1 MKNGQYIQN
10 FIQTDK
16 NTSYYF
22 SNFKIWEGQTRTN
35 KFFEE
40 HYCKGT
46 WDHSND
52 EKALKFVL
60 NWQNK

>member
-1 MKNGQYIQN
+1 MANIYK
-10 FIQTDK
+10 
-16 NTSYYF
+16 TSYRQIKIHHTIF
-22 SNFKIWEGQTRTN
+22 PISKIWEGQTRTN

-40 HYCKGT
+40 HYCKGP